1 MKNTYIYIAIIALL
15 IGGILFSSKSKTDET
30 KTLGAETKA
39 GQVIKATYG
48 PPLGFSPAELRVKA
62 GEPVRLEITAT
73 INGRGCMNTVTIP
86 GLDNRVQTLVK
97 NKTNIFEFT
106 PQTPGEYPI
115 TCAMGMTHGAVIIVQ

>member
-1 MKNTYIYIAIIALL
+1 MKNTYIYIVIIALL
-15 IGGILFSSKSKTDET
+15 MGGILFSGKSKIGET
-30 KTLGAETKA
+30 KTLGAETGV

-48 PPLGFSPAELRVKA
+48 PPLGFSPTELIVKA
-62 GEPVRLEITAT
+62 GEPVRLEVTAT

-86 GLDNRVQTLVK
+86 GLDSSVQTLVK
-97 NKTNIFEFT
+97 NETNIFEFT